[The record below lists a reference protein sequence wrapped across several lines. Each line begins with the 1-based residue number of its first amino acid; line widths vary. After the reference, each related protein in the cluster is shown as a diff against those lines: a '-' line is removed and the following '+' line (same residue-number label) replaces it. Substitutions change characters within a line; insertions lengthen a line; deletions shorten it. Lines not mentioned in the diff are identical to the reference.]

1 MEKNR
6 LDTLFEASTGSEA
19 VCGHTFAESLR
30 SCVEFL
36 EPEKALAK
44 YQTSALSAGASRVLR
59 VLDFPCYWI
68 PTESV
73 ICCALH
79 NTHLCLFVQDLQVK
93 IHTLFL
99 RLFWILRLVLYII
112 LSAQDTMP
120 APDFTP
126 CGCLWWSLCCRSCL
140 RRCWQ
145 RTCCAGVGQGRNPNC
160 GGVCWSQMLH
170 FQNISHVLSR
180 FFQADSSLGQKVNC
194 RGRGASAMLAAAVP
208 CNRSSTVAL
217 YSVATSPACPW
228 RCWCSHHI
236 RIISESYPRTFSCSV
251 QLWSWWSRHGLTVP
265 VRSCL
270 QVSQLDLTWVISQL
284 ECLRLQWRKWLK
296 LRRNK
301 LHQNDI
307 YKYRYPQ
314 FSLEKQTDLFG
325 RNFNGIHH
333 SFLLLKR
340 CAISKEASDEDKAR
354 SASWF
359 GA

>member
-1 MEKNR
+1 MFCLSLSFSGGNR
-6 LDTLFEASTGSEA
+6 LDTLFEASTACSEA

-36 EPEKALAK
+36 EPEKALAR
-44 YQTSALSAGASRVLR
+44 YQTSTLSAGASRVL
-59 VLDFPCYWI
+59 DFQCYWI

-79 NTHLCLFVQDLQVK
+79 NTDLQCLFVQDLQLVK

-99 RLFWILRLVLYII
+99 RLFSILRLVLYII

-160 GGVCWSQMLH
+160 GGFCWSQMLH
-170 FQNISHVLSR
+170 FQNISHVLSHLSR

-194 RGRGASAMLAAAVP
+194 CCRGASAMSAAAVP

-217 YSVATSPACPW
+217 YSIATSPACPW

-236 RIISESYPRTFSCSV
+236 RIISEIFR
-251 QLWSWWSRHGLTVP
+251 
-265 VRSCL
+265 
-270 QVSQLDLTWVISQL
+270 I
-284 ECLRLQWRKWLK
+284 
-296 LRRNK
+296 
-301 LHQNDI
+301 
-307 YKYRYPQ
+307 
-314 FSLEKQTDLFG
+314 
-325 RNFNGIHH
+325 
-333 SFLLLKR
+333 
-340 CAISKEASDEDKAR
+340 ISKD
-354 SASWF
+354 F
-359 GA
+359 